1 MVRISNGE
9 IENAD
14 IAVNITLHLEDV
26 WVSEAYADELLGRS
40 DLEVVDGPSPMRF
53 DDAGNLEPVS
63 VEKLI
68 KS

>member
-26 WVSEAYADELLGRS
+26 LRTCV
-40 DLEVVDGPSPMRF
+40 
-53 DDAGNLEPVS
+53 
-63 VEKLI
+63 
-68 KS
+68 